1 MRGLIVNPDLCF
13 GCRACSSV
21 CPAHLIALRDEDGRR
36 FLRFPGVCDED
47 CSRCQEVCPPGAITL
62 GEVAGAPEAVELEFV
77 PAALYGLRARLRAGE
92 SAGGPAAPGPGSGRG
107 RRTPLVGP
115 LSLLPTR
122 GSGGQRRTG
131 CQPAASGLIAVW
143 PIQSKIGV

>member
-1 MRGLIVNPDLCF
+1 VRGLQVSQELCF

-62 GEVAGAPEAVELEFV
+62 GEVAGAPEAVELVFSLRRCTVCGRAFAPEK
-77 PAALYGLRARLRAGE
+77 ALEALRPRVREAVGGGELPWWGLCPSCRRGVLAG
-92 SAGGPAAPGPGSGRG
+92 SVA
-107 RRTPLVGP
+107 
-115 LSLLPTR
+115 
-122 GSGGQRRTG
+122 Q
-131 CQPAASGLIAVW
+131 AASPLAAG
-143 PIQSKIGV
+143 

>member
-21 CPAHLIALRDEDGRR
+21 CPARLIALRDEDGRR

-77 PAALYGLRARLRAGE
+77 LRRCTVCGRAFAPEKALAALRPRVREAVGGGELPWWDLCPSCRRGVLAG
-92 SAGGPAAPGPGSGRG
+92 SVA
-107 RRTPLVGP
+107 
-115 LSLLPTR
+115 
-122 GSGGQRRTG
+122 Q
-131 CQPAASGLIAVW
+131 AASPLPVG
-143 PIQSKIGV
+143 